1 MGQALV
7 LRGSLSL
14 AVCGLGLSA
23 PLWGAWLGNLSA
35 FAGLGLAAAVVLPL
49 AYGIQRA
56 GSRAI
61 AVTADVSEPA
71 HAALLAR
78 AAATTGAVPA
88 FARVVQRNLNEVTD
102 DTEQQVIAA
111 IGRLNNIHGTTAA
124 LCDAIQ
130 KEAHCAEGVSSEARA
145 QADRNKQMLATL
157 AAFEQERRD
166 SLNGDIERM
175 QALHGDVK
183 ATAPLIELIGDIAK
197 QTNLLALNAAIEAA
211 RAGESGRGFAV
222 VASEVRHL
230 SARTAEAAGSIA
242 STVQALATRFEAES
256 AAAQRRQE
264 DFLARSG
271 LDQVG
276 EQLNIMVGHLGT
288 ASDCLNAMLGN
299 ALRLSSEVNKD
310 VMDVLGC
317 MQFQDT
323 LRQRLTQSGETI
335 ETLSEVMQAYTQALA
350 APNAMPVSALPDLD
364 EQLQAHLNRYVTH
377 SQLRGHL
384 EETGRAKEV
393 NVSGAAIELF

>member
-1 MGQALV
+1 MSQALI

-23 PLWGAWLGNLSA
+23 PLWGAWLGNLST
-35 FAGLGLAAAVVLPL
+35 FAGLGLAAAFSLPL
-49 AYGIQRA
+49 AYGIHRA
-56 GSRAI
+56 GLRSAEV
-61 AVTADVSEPA
+61 APEVGEPA
-71 HAALLAR
+71 HATLLAR
-78 AAATTGAVPA
+78 AAATAGAVPA
-88 FARVVQRNLNEVTD
+88 FARVVQRNLSEVTD

-111 IGRLNNIHGTTAA
+111 INRLNNIHGTTGA

-130 KEAHCAEGVSSEARA
+130 KEAQCAEELSTEARA

-166 SLNGDIERM
+166 SLAGDIERM
-175 QALHGDVK
+175 HALQGDVK

-242 STVQALATRFEAES
+242 STIHALATRFEAES
-256 AAAQRRQE
+256 AAAQYRQD

-276 EQLNIMVGHLGT
+276 EQLNVMVGHLST
-288 ASDCLNAMLGN
+288 ASDCLNSMLGN
-299 ALRLSSEVNKD
+299 ALRLSSEVNHD

-323 LRQRLTQSGETI
+323 LRQRLAQSGETI
-335 ETLSEVMQAYTQALA
+335 ETLSEVMQAYAHALA
-350 APNAMPVSALPDLD
+350 APDAMAVSALPDLD
-364 EQLQAHLNRYVTH
+364 EQLQTHVNRYVTH

-393 NVSGAAIELF
+393 NMSGAAIELF